1 MKRRILD
8 GSKSIL
14 VSSLCLFLFLAERGQ
29 PAPSSQVRPA
39 QKVDERHEVSVRL
52 VLVDLIALGRDGRFA
67 TDLGREDF
75 EVFEEGKKMTLL
87 SAELIRLGRP
97 AAERPPAVAE
107 PVAPAPAAAP
117 PRESRFFVVVDS
129 INTIARML
137 ERSKAE
143 LIPKLLSVIELGQ
156 QVMVM
161 ELSESSGMKVLQP
174 LTRDKAL
181 IAEAVEKATGS
192 FWVEHAADAL
202 TIPAVVARPDTGL
215 IAADVSPTMKK
226 MEQSGQAAFEAE
238 NRRRFEK
245 TINSLL
251 GVMNMVKDFPGRKS
265 VLLVSGGLPSL
276 SFIRFFEGRGG
287 SIEDTTA
294 VQSQIAAAKILDPF
308 KVLKK
313 SGFRSGSE
321 ILTDLVRFANSHN
334 ISFYALDP
342 DNYLRYVFGDMAS
355 ENFPRAL
362 PSIRQLRAMGL
373 EQPDGI
379 EEIKKT
385 ELGKLQALAG
395 DTGGEAFLGGDRFD
409 EFERTI
415 ERDFTQYYELSYTP
429 PRRTGDGKYHKIQV
443 KVGRP
448 GLDVRFRQG
457 YLDYTDEQ
465 AESLLF
471 ASAAYNPAL
480 FKEIPFEA
488 QIVPFVKAK
497 DKYLLWIQ
505 TALPVGRIIGQGT
518 SLEKPVNLRFR
529 VSLSEPDQTGGPA
542 SDMVIPLALPP
553 SFLERVRGAEYFGY
567 SCCTQETELKSER
580 YQVTVA
586 LYNPGVNQMGTVNR
600 MMDVPRTDK
609 PPASPVLTTVMGNLQ
624 KTGTLMGV
632 PFTIAND
639 DGTLDVPGHKFYP
652 MATPHI
658 ARGRRAAFLFQVYA
672 PEKPGELSVKA
683 TVLSAG
689 QDVLVLPAGLVFEEW
704 NKKARVWNV
713 IYDLGLEGL
722 FPGDYELRF
731 QWAGAAGTADTAGF
745 EKTLAFRIL

>member
-1 MKRRILD
+1 MKRHILL
-8 GSKSIL
+8 GSKSL
-14 VSSLCLFLFLAERGQ
+14 LLLSGVFFGLLLMRGQ
-29 PAPSSQVRPA
+29 TLPAAQTPPA

-67 TDLGREDF
+67 MDLGREDF
-75 EVFEEGKKMTLL
+75 EVFEDGKKMTLL
-87 SAELIRLGRP
+87 SAELVRLGRP
-97 AAERPPAVAE
+97 AQETVAE
-107 PVAPAPAAAP
+107 TPVPERAPAAP

-137 ERSKAE
+137 ERSKKE
-143 LIPKLLSVIELGQ
+143 LIPKLLSLVELGQ

-161 ELSESSGMKVLQP
+161 ELSDSAGMKVLQP
-174 LTRDKAL
+174 LTQDKDLVAK
-181 IAEAVEKATGS
+181 AVETATGS
-192 FWVEHAADAL
+192 FWVEHAADL
-202 TIPAVVARPDTGL
+202 LSVPAIVSRPDPGL
-215 IAADVSPTMKK
+215 FQAEIPSTAKR

-287 SIEDTTA
+287 AIEDTTA
-294 VQSQIAAAKILDPF
+294 AQSQVAAAKILDPF
-308 KVLKK
+308 KVLKR
-313 SGFRSGSE
+313 SGFRSSSE
-321 ILTDLVRFANSHN
+321 ILEDVVQFANSHN

-362 PSIRQLRAMGL
+362 PSIRQLKAMGL
-373 EQPDGI
+373 EQSDGI
-379 EEIKKT
+379 EEIKKI
-385 ELGKLQALAG
+385 ELGRLQALAG
-395 DTGGEAFLGGDRFD
+395 DTGGESFLGGDRFE
-409 EFERTI
+409 EFQQTI

-429 PRRTGDGKYHKIQV
+429 PRKTGDGKYHKIDV

-488 QIVPFVKAK
+488 QVIPFVKAK
-497 DKYLLWIQ
+497 DRYQLWIQ
-505 TALPVGRIIGQGT
+505 TALPVRKVIDAEADPG
-518 SLEKPVNLRFR
+518 KPVGLKFR

-542 SDMVIPLALPP
+542 SEMVIPLALPP
-553 SFLERVRGAEYFGY
+553 TFLQRVRSAEYFGY
-567 SCCTQETELKSER
+567 SCATQETELKNER
-580 YQVTVA
+580 YQVAVT
-586 LYNPGVNQMGTVNR
+586 LYNPAVGQIGTVEQVL
-600 MMDVPRTDK
+600 DVPRPEKT
-609 PPASPVLTTVMGNLQ
+609 PASPVLATVLGNLQ
-624 KTGTLMGV
+624 KTDKLMV
-632 PFTIAND
+632 IPFSIAND
-639 DGTLDVPGHKFYP
+639 DGTLDVPGYKFYP
-652 MATPHI
+652 LATPRLPR
-658 ARGRRAAFLFQVYA
+658 ARRAAFLFQVSA
-672 PEKPGELSVKA
+672 PEKPANADVKA
-683 TVLSAG
+683 TVLRAG
-689 QDVLVLPAGLVFEEW
+689 QPLLVLPAGLVFEEW
-704 NKKARVWNV
+704 NKKAKVWNV

-722 FPGDYELRF
+722 FPGDYELKF
-731 QWAGAAGTADTAGF
+731 EWTGAAATVGAGAF
-745 EKTLAFRIL
+745 EKTVAFKVF